1 MVSLVLPAL
10 DHVILEYWVCNL
22 VRNYSRNVEEQV
34 NSEIFWQLNVL
45 FVFFSFFGRDDESGL
60 YDAFEQVSM
69 LFR

>member
-45 FVFFSFFGRDDESGL
+45 FVFFSFFGGDDESGL
-60 YDAFEQVSM
+60 DDAFEQVSV